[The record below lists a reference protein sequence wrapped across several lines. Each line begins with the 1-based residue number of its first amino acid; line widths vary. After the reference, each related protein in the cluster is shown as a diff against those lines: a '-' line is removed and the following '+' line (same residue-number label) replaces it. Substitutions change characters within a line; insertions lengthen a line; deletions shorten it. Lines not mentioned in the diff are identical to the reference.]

1 MSEEIWKDI
10 YYYDFRTDQWVDF
23 RGLYQVSNLGH
34 IKSLNYNHTKKER
47 ELKYGIDKDGY
58 RNVILKGKQYKVHRL
73 VAHMFISNPENKP
86 EVDHI
91 IPVSNG
97 GTDIVDNLRWATDKE
112 NCNNKITLKNKS
124 NATRGE
130 NNPMFGKHG
139 KDNPLSIAIEKIDK
153 NTGEILKI
161 YNSITEAKE
170 DLGLKYDISI
180 RQCLKEDKRKT
191 AHGFIWKYHNEIE

>member
-10 YYYDFRTDQWVDF
+10 YYYDFRTDEWIDF

-153 NTGEILKI
+153 NTGKILKI

-191 AHGFIWKYHNEIE
+191 AHGFIWKYHKE

>member
-10 YYYDFRTDQWVDF
+10 YYYDFKTDEWIDF

-34 IKSLNYNHTKKER
+34 VKSLNYNKTKKER
-47 ELKYGIDKDGY
+47 ELYYGIDKDGY

-73 VAHMFISNPENKP
+73 VAYMFISNPENKMQ
-86 EVDHI
+86 VDHI

-97 GTDIVDNLRWATDKE
+97 GTDIVDNLRWVTNKE
-112 NCNNKITLKNKS
+112 NCNNKMTLKNKS
-124 NATRGE
+124 NATKGE
-130 NNPMFGKHG
+130 NNAMFGKHG

-153 NTGEILKI
+153 NTGKILKI

-191 AHGFIWKYHNEIE
+191 AHGFIWKYHKE

>member
-10 YYYDFRTDQWVDF
+10 YYYDFRTDEWIDF

-34 IKSLNYNHTKKER
+34 VKSLNYNHTKKER

-153 NTGEILKI
+153 NTGKILKI

-191 AHGFIWKYHNEIE
+191 AHGFIWKYHKE

>member
-10 YYYDFRTDQWVDF
+10 YYYDFRTDEWIDF

-34 IKSLNYNHTKKER
+34 VKSLNYNHTKKER

-73 VAHMFISNPENKP
+73 VAHMFIPNPENKP

-97 GTDIVDNLRWATDKE
+97 GTDIVDNFKMG
-112 NCNNKITLKNKS
+112 N
-124 NATRGE
+124 
-130 NNPMFGKHG
+130 
-139 KDNPLSIAIEKIDK
+139 
-153 NTGEILKI
+153 
-161 YNSITEAKE
+161 
-170 DLGLKYDISI
+170 
-180 RQCLKEDKRKT
+180 RQRKL
-191 AHGFIWKYHNEIE
+191 

>member
-34 IKSLNYNHTKKER
+34 VKSLNYNHTKKEK

-73 VAHMFISNPENKP
+73 VAYMFISNPENKTQ
-86 EVDHI
+86 VDHI

-112 NCNNKITLKNKS
+112 NCNNKMTLKNKS
-124 NATRGE
+124 NVTRGE

-180 RQCLKEDKRKT
+180 RQCLKGYKRKT
-191 AHGFIWKYHNEIE
+191 AHGFIWKYHKK

>member
-10 YYYDFRTDQWVDF
+10 YYYDFRIDEWIDF

-34 IKSLNYNHTKKER
+34 VKSLNYNHTKKER

-153 NTGEILKI
+153 NTREILKI

-191 AHGFIWKYHNEIE
+191 AHGFIWKYHKE

>member
-1 MSEEIWKDI
+1 MSEEICKDI
-10 YYYDFRTDQWVDF
+10 YYYDFRTDEWIDF

-34 IKSLNYNHTKKER
+34 VKSLNYNHTKKER

-153 NTGEILKI
+153 NTGKILKI

-191 AHGFIWKYHNEIE
+191 AHGFIWKYHKE

>member
-10 YYYDFRTDQWVDF
+10 YYYDFRIDEWIDF

-34 IKSLNYNHTKKER
+34 VKSLNYNHTKKER

-112 NCNNKITLKNKS
+112 NCNNKMTLKNKS

-153 NTGEILKI
+153 NTREILKI

-191 AHGFIWKYHNEIE
+191 AHGFIWKYHKE

>member
-10 YYYDFRTDQWVDF
+10 YYYDFRTDEWVDL

-34 IKSLNYNHTKKER
+34 VKSLNYNHTKKER

-58 RNVILKGKQYKVHRL
+58 RKVILKGKEYKVHRL

-97 GTDIVDNLRWATDKE
+97 GTDIVDNLRWATCKE
-112 NCNNKITLKNKS
+112 NCNNKMTLKNKS

-130 NNPMFGKHG
+130 NNAMFGRRG

-153 NTGEILKI
+153 NTGKILKI

-170 DLGLKYDISI
+170 DLGLKYDTSI
-180 RQCLKEDKRKT
+180 RQCLKGGKRKT
-191 AHGFIWKYHNEIE
+191 AHGFIWKYHKE

>member
-10 YYYDFRTDQWVDF
+10 YYYDFRTDEWIDF

-34 IKSLNYNHTKKER
+34 VKSLNYNHTKKER

-73 VAHMFISNPENKP
+73 VAYMFISNPENKMQ
-86 EVDHI
+86 VDHI

-97 GTDIVDNLRWATDKE
+97 GTDIVDNLRWVTNKE
-112 NCNNKITLKNKS
+112 NCNNKMTLKNKS
-124 NATRGE
+124 NATKGE
-130 NNPMFGKHG
+130 NNAMFGKHG

-153 NTGEILKI
+153 NTGKILKI

-191 AHGFIWKYHNEIE
+191 AHGFIWKYHKE

>member
-10 YYYDFRTDQWVDF
+10 YYYDFRTDEWIDF

-34 IKSLNYNHTKKER
+34 VKSLNYNHTKKER

-58 RNVILKGKQYKVHRL
+58 RKVILKGKEYKVHRL
-73 VAHMFISNPENKP
+73 VANMFIPNTENKL

-97 GTDIVDNLRWATDKE
+97 GTDVVDNLRWATCKE
-112 NCNNKITLKNKS
+112 NCNNKMTLKNKS

-130 NNPMFGKHG
+130 NNAMFGRRG

-153 NTGEILKI
+153 NTGKILKI

-170 DLGLKYDISI
+170 DLGLKYDTSI
-180 RQCLKEDKRKT
+180 RQCLKGGKRKT
-191 AHGFIWKYHNEIE
+191 AHGFIWKYHKK

>member
-10 YYYDFRTDQWVDF
+10 YYYDFRTDEWIDF
-23 RGLYQVSNLGH
+23 RELYQVSNLGH
-34 IKSLNYNHTKKER
+34 VKSLNYNHTKKER

-139 KDNPLSIAIEKIDK
+139 KDNPISIAIEKIDK
-153 NTGEILKI
+153 NTGKILKI

-170 DLGLKYDISI
+170 DLGLKYDISSRECI
-180 RQCLKEDKRKT
+180 KEDKRKT
-191 AHGFIWKYHNEIE
+191 AHGFIWKYHKE

>member
-10 YYYDFRTDQWVDF
+10 YYYDFRTDEWIDF

-34 IKSLNYNHTKKER
+34 VKSLNYNHTKKER

-73 VAHMFISNPENKP
+73 VAYMFISNPENKTK
-86 EVDHI
+86 VDHI

-112 NCNNKITLKNKS
+112 NCNNKMTLKNKS
-124 NATRGE
+124 NVTRGE

-153 NTGEILKI
+153 NTGKILKI

-170 DLGLKYDISI
+170 DLGLKYDASI
-180 RQCLKEDKRKT
+180 RQCLKGDKRKT
-191 AHGFIWKYHNEIE
+191 AHGFIWKYHKE

>member
-10 YYYDFRTDQWVDF
+10 YYYDFRTDEWIDF

-112 NCNNKITLKNKS
+112 NCNNKMTLKNKS

-153 NTGEILKI
+153 NTGKILKI

-191 AHGFIWKYHNEIE
+191 AHGFIWKYHKE

>member
-1 MSEEIWKDI
+1 MSEEIWQDI
-10 YYYDFRTDQWVDF
+10 YYYDFRKDEWVDY

-34 IKSLNYNHTKKER
+34 VKSLNYNHTKKER

-180 RQCLKEDKRKT
+180 RQCLKGDKRKT
-191 AHGFIWKYHNEIE
+191 AHGFIWKYHKE